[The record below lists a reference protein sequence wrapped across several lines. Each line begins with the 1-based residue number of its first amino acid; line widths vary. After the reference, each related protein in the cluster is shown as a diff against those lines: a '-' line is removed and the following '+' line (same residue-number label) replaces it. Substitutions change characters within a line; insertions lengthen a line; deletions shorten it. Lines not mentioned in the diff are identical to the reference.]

1 MRNRSISLEERLKQ
15 AVSTEK
21 IEKTKV
27 ITKIENICISEDE
40 NENKYLIEKTIEVL
54 NIQSKASLELGKIF
68 NEVSS
73 KVKDES
79 YCKWLEINGFNR
91 TTAFRH
97 RRRYSLY
104 EEIGHREGK
113 EIIALC
119 GYRDIDKIFQSE
131 DRESYI
137 NILNEGNISL
147 EEFKSLLNG
156 NFSENKL
163 TKQNTTVNI
172 NFENYNNFF
181 TNFSEKINILD
192 DNKKILLEKYLK
204 KIEELLK

>member
-21 IEKTKV
+21 VEETKV
-27 ITKIENICISEDE
+27 ITKIDNIYISEDE

-68 NEVSS
+68 NEVSE
-73 KVKDES
+73 KVKDDS

-97 RRRYSLY
+97 RRRHSLY
-104 EEIGHREGK
+104 EEVGHKNGK

-131 DRESYI
+131 DRENYI
-137 NILNEGNISL
+137 NILNAGNINL
-147 EEFKSLLNG
+147 RDFRNLLNE
-156 NFSENKL
+156 NLLENKRN
-163 TKQNTTVNI
+163 KENSVINI
-172 NFENYNNFF
+172 KFENYNNLF
-181 TNFSEKINILD
+181 TNLAEKIDVLD
-192 DNKKILLEKYLK
+192 DSKKILLEKYLK
-204 KIEELLK
+204 KIEKLWK

>member
-21 IEKTKV
+21 KEE
-27 ITKIENICISEDE
+27 TKIITNIDNICISQDE
-40 NENKYLIEKTIEVL
+40 KENKYLIEKTIEVL

-68 NEVSS
+68 NEVSEN
-73 KVKDES
+73 VKDES

-104 EEIGHREGK
+104 EEIEHKDGK

-119 GYRDIDKIFQSE
+119 GYRDIDKIVQSE
-131 DRESYI
+131 EKKEYI
-137 NILNEGNISL
+137 SILNKGNINL
-147 EEFKSLLNG
+147 KEFKSLLNQDVI
-156 NFSENKL
+156 E
-163 TKQNTTVNI
+163 TKVAEQNPIVNI
-172 NFENYNNFF
+172 KFENYNNLF
-181 TNFSEKINILD
+181 TNFADKIEVLD
-192 DNKKILLEKYLK
+192 DTKKVLLKKYLK
-204 KIEELLK
+204 KIEDLLK